1 MPMTVTDPSGP
12 VKLLIVERDEDI
24 VNALKNAFSDTEFHS
39 EKTSSIERAF
49 ERLHEDSRYLVMIVD
64 VDGSEIDGLEF
75 LSRLRREHLH
85 VPLIVLSENP
95 EIRRMLRTVGL
106 GNADFFRKPV
116 EASLIVEAVRRM
128 ARMAESGLT
137 FFPRM
142 RHLIS
147 SSFEIEYRTDEI
159 NPNHVAHFLANMLF
173 MEEFCNE
180 VMMNRIEI
188 AIHESI
194 INAIEHGNLELT
206 SVLKP
211 TSLEEED
218 KFAALRSLRLAD
230 EEYGSRKIRITFK
243 LHKTRL
249 EISISDQG
257 TGFDHE
263 ECMKA
268 IRDGGDPEKLL
279 ACYGRGLVLIVFSVD
294 EIVFD
299 QTGATITLIVNR
311 RDNTDLRR
319 HD

>member
-1 MPMTVTDPSGP
+1 MTVNDPSGP
-12 VKLLIVERDEDI
+12 VKLLIVERDDNI
-24 VNALKNAFSDTEFHS
+24 ANALKNAFSETEFHS
-39 EKTSSIERAF
+39 EKTSSVERAF
-49 ERLHEDSRYLVMIVD
+49 EKLHEDSRYLVMIAD
-64 VDGSEIDGLEF
+64 VDGSEIDAREF

-85 VPLIVLSENP
+85 VPLIVLSENA
-95 EIRRMLRTVGL
+95 ETGRMLRTVGL
-106 GNADFFRKPV
+106 GTADFFRKPA
-116 EASLIVEAVRRM
+116 ETSLVIEAVRRM

-173 MEEFCNE
+173 MEEFCDE
-180 VMMNRIEI
+180 AMMNRIEI

-218 KFAALRSLRLAD
+218 RFAALRNRRLAD
-230 EEYGSRKIRITFK
+230 EEYGSRKIRITYK
-243 LHKTRL
+243 LQETRL
-249 EISISDQG
+249 EISVSDQG

-263 ECMKA
+263 ECLKA
-268 IRDGGDPEKLL
+268 IRGGTDPEKLL

-311 RDNTDLRR
+311 RNNPYLRP